1 MGNGRLLFI
10 GQWHYHSGKVTF
22 YLKLKSIALSWE
34 GALSLGDKCP
44 QGLAG
49 CLLPKCPQLPF
60 LPTKEA
66 ALSRDDQDIM
76 SPTPGVIKTNDT
88 AVSQGGRA
96 GGRWLKWLAPLKRS
110 PILNNTAAYPIAAWT
125 QTCGSWS
132 PSSASGMGSPRAGTH
147 FLNWSGG
154 LWNRNYWQLLS
165 ISREQ
170 PYSLIQSL

>member
-1 MGNGRLLFI
+1 MSSTACDAWKVTRNDEFSPFFPDNSLGLIQEAMGNGRLLFI

-96 GGRWLKWLAPLKRS
+96 GGRWLK
-110 PILNNTAAYPIAAWT
+110 
-125 QTCGSWS
+125 
-132 PSSASGMGSPRAGTH
+132 
-147 FLNWSGG
+147 
-154 LWNRNYWQLLS
+154 
-165 ISREQ
+165 
-170 PYSLIQSL
+170 